1 MSIKPKPLTT
11 QNAELFTA
19 WAEKLTAIIEAS
31 NGQRIGRMV
40 AELIEGDPKFAA
52 AIESMSAGS
61 IDAEKILATWAQS
74 NTVVAARLHRTL
86 SHIPMTISAL
96 KTALECIRDTA
107 VDSDAIDYDSVTYEQ
122 ARDYC
127 ALILDMTT

>member
-1 MSIKPKPLTT
+1 MSIRPKPLTT
-11 QNAELFTA
+11 QNAELYTA
-19 WAEKLTAIIEAS
+19 WAAKLSAIIEAS

-74 NTVVAARLHRTL
+74 NTVIAARLHRTL

-96 KTALECIRDTA
+96 KTALECIRETA
-107 VDSDAIDYDSVTYEQ
+107 VDSDAIDYDAVTYEQ